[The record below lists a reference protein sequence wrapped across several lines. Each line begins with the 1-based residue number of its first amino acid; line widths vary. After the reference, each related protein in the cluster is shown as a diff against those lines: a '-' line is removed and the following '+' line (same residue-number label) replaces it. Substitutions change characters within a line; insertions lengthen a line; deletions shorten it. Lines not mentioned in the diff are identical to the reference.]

1 MLFKYIK
8 SKIIQTQVIV
18 VLALGLFIFPVAPAH
33 AGAWGEAIAAS
44 IMKQTMENIS
54 RTIEGALLGT
64 LKVAA
69 VQLLNTQVMQFVGG
83 DGSQPKIITDFRELL
98 TKTAEQN
105 AEQVVLGDLLTQT
118 LRGKGANANYVSN
131 GEVSGLNKGGSYN
144 AYLEKVVRDVVAN
157 KKKNTETN
165 NFSECSTGGADPR
178 AAMESGSGGIKALG
192 CLYNSKANNPI
203 GIALLASSAYDEE
216 YQKTLEEQKVK
227 AQSSGFLPGTDKDG
241 NIITPAG
248 SIESLANDVT
258 TLGNKIIVGATNP
271 AEFLSGVVVSVV
283 NRTVSNL
290 VQKGVGDIQGKI
302 SREIR
307 NVDRKIGGALND
319 AQNVIGPAAGFV
331 DEVNQRT
338 APVKSTGAKSQTPG
352 PTCLLPN
359 GC

>member
-1 MLFKYIK
+1 MLFKNLK
-8 SKIIQTQVIV
+8 RKFVHIQLTL
-18 VLALGLFIFPVAPAH
+18 VLVLGLFIFPVMPAH

-105 AEQVVLGDLLTQT
+105 AEQAVVGDLLTQT
-118 LRGKGANANYVSN
+118 LRGKGASANYVTN
-131 GEVSGLNKGGSYN
+131 GEVSGLNKGGSYE
-144 AYLEKVVRDVVAN
+144 AYLEKIVRDTVAAR
-157 KKKNTETN
+157 KNVEAN
-165 NFSECSTGGADPR
+165 NFAECSTGGNDPR
-178 AAMESGSGGIKALG
+178 LAIDSGNAGTKAIG
-192 CLYNSKANNPI
+192 CLFNNSANNPI
-203 GIALLASSAYDEE
+203 GIALLAEGVYNAE
-216 YQKTLEEQKVK
+216 YEKTLREQEIK

-248 SIESLANDVT
+248 SIESLVNDVT
-258 TLGNKIIVGATNP
+258 TLGNKIIVGADNP
-271 AEFLSGVVVSVV
+271 GEFLSGVVVSVV

-290 VQKGVGDIQGKI
+290 VQKGVGDIQNKI
-302 SREIR
+302 RREII
-307 NVDRKIGGALND
+307 NVDRQIGGELNKV
-319 AQNVIGPAAGFV
+319 QSVVGPGAAFI

-338 APVKSTGAKSQTPG
+338 QTVNRTNTGTVPPTTTG
-352 PTCLLPN
+352 P
-359 GC
+359 